1 MKKNGVVVASLIFF
15 FMMIVVTSFLM
26 FSYEFE
32 KQKIIKS
39 SLYLSSFDDENARV
53 TDGEVFSAPNDESE
67 IGENVDGQLQDID
80 FSGLDNIL
88 SNLGKNER
96 GFFGNG
102 SFFEIVTKFINAEDS
117 EYYNNF
123 LTYVFS
129 VLFDDIIE
137 LIPYFAIIIALCI
150 CYSLISQLSS
160 ERNRSLGGL
169 VHIICFSSVAVIV
182 LKIVLQLMTDVSQTI
197 TSVESQMEIIFP
209 IILTLMTAVG
219 SSVTASTFQPLLVI
233 LTSGIT
239 KLFVSILV
247 PIFIFSVVFGVIGNL
262 SSNVRL
268 DKFAKFFSSLFNW
281 IVGIVF
287 TIFVAFLTLHGL
299 TVSTIDS
306 ISLKTAKY
314 AIRSYVPV
322 LGSYLSEGIS
332 VIIASSVLIKNA
344 VGVAGLVLLFA
355 TIFAPILK
363 IVIVIL
369 LLKLS
374 AAILEPLCEKQIHE
388 FLYSIAKSLNMLTIC
403 LIAVGLMYLISV
415 SLLMCCSNIL

>member
-1 MKKNGVVVASLIFF
+1 MNKNK
-15 FMMIVVTSFLM
+15 MIYIAIVLFLAV
-26 FSYEFE
+26 
-32 KQKIIKS
+32 S
-39 SLYLSSFDDENARV
+39 SLAFFLLFNSDSGENYTQKKCISTVFCALNSEDNLDENV
-53 TDGEVFSAPNDESE
+53 QN
-67 IGENVDGQLQDID
+67 QLNDID
-80 FSGLDNIL
+80 FGRLDNIL
-88 SNLGKNER
+88 NKLNREKS
-96 GFFGNG
+96 GFFGGN
-102 SFFEIVTKFINAEDS
+102 SFFEIVMKFINAKDS
-117 EYYNNF
+117 EYFDNF
-123 LTYVFS
+123 LSYSFS
-129 VLFDDIIE
+129 ILFDNIID
-137 LIPYFAIIIALCI
+137 LLPYFAIIIALCI
-150 CYSLISQLSS
+150 IYSLISQLSS
-160 ERNRSLGGL
+160 DKNKSLGNL
-169 VHIICFSSVAVIV
+169 IHIICFSSVAVIV
-182 LKIVLQLMTDVSQTI
+182 LKIVVQLLNDVSLTI
-197 TSVESQMEIIFP
+197 SSVESQMEIIFP
-209 IILTLMTAVG
+209 IILTLMTAIG

-239 KLFVSILV
+239 KLFVTILV

-268 DKFAKFFSSLFNW
+268 DKFSKFFSSMFNW

-287 TIFVAFLTLHGL
+287 TIFIAFLTLHGL
-299 TVSTIDS
+299 TVSSIDS

-355 TIFAPILK
+355 TIFAPIIK

-369 LLKLS
+369 LLKLCS
-374 AAILEPLCEKQIHE
+374 AILEPLCEKQIHE
-388 FLYSIAKSLNMLTIC
+388 FLFSIAKSLNMLTIC